1 MRKKHWVRRLSAALL
16 AAVLWIGTA
25 CSDKPP
31 AENAEEPTVTPAA
44 TETLPPLTDRLA
56 EYTLVRPDLAEGSL
70 LDVVLN
76 FRLAIKETAGI
87 EMPIQTDWVKRGED
101 PDAAGERELLF
112 GLTNRT
118 ASIEAMAELTSFDYM
133 IRTVGEDIVVLGG
146 SDYALSQA
154 AEQFIELLA
163 AGLGELD
170 YLYRYEDNKQEGDV
184 MLRVA
189 SYNIRH
195 GADVNM
201 DMKVLAD
208 DITGLNID
216 VVGLQEIDQNA
227 KRSGYIDTMKLLSE
241 ATGMEYYAFAKGVP
255 LGSGEYGTGILSR
268 WPIVAFEVT
277 PLTSDD
283 HEQRSIGHAI
293 LDVNGT
299 YVHFFNTHLS
309 YESKTTRTK
318 QYAQVAELLP
328 KGEPW
333 ILTGD
338 FNTGDFTEFDVLGY
352 GTLLNRADHRMASFF
367 SSSSPID
374 NIVLSEGWAVMD
386 DGMLEVPHS
395 DHYMIWCDAYR
406 GGETK

>member
-1 MRKKHWVRRLSAALL
+1 MRKTRVFRRLL
-16 AAVLWIGTA
+16 AAALAALGLIGTA
-25 CSDKPP
+25 CSSDS
-31 AENAEEPTVTPAA
+31 AEGTATDQAVTTAAPETV
-44 TETLPPLTDRLA
+44 PPLVDRLA
-56 EYTLVRPDLAEGSL
+56 EYTIIRPDLGADMLVEAAM
-70 LDVVLN
+70 N
-76 FRLAIKETAGI
+76 FRLGIKAATGI
-87 EMPIQTDWVKRGED
+87 EMTIKTDWVKRGED

-112 GLTNRT
+112 GATNRT
-118 ASIEAMAELTSFDYM
+118 ASVNAMAELTSFDYM
-133 IRTVGEDIVVLGG
+133 IRTVGDDIVILGG

-163 AGLGELD
+163 AGLGEFD